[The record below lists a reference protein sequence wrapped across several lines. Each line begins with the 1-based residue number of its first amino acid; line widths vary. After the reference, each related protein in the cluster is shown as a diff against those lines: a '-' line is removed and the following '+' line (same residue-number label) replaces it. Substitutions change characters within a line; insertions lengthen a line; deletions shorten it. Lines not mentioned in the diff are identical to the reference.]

1 MQHNTKLKYKMNFF
15 KALFGGKVADAE
27 ETKKEEEL
35 KNFDLIKYD
44 GVKALKTGQNEYSIK
59 CFKKAIEINNSDLE
73 VRDYLAQA
81 YVAANEPLKAFE
93 QLQKLAEA
101 QPDNQK
107 IFVQMAHVAFLMEDY
122 GAMADSCEKAM
133 LIDKENAEVS
143 YLYARACIGQDD
155 NVNAVAMLT
164 KAILL
169 KDDYSEAY
177 LLRGETLLKMG
188 DLEGAD
194 ADAKYL
200 LENQSDNE
208 NVLILKARIE
218 NKLGNNDESI
228 LYYNKVIDVNP
239 FSIDAF
245 RERGA
250 IKLEV
255 GDKDGAAE
263 DMQQVLELNPKQV
276 ADINGEFSAE
286 GVEEKMKQAYN
297 RINPFGL

>member
-1 MQHNTKLKYKMNFF
+1 MNFF
-15 KALFGGKVADAE
+15 KALFGGKIEDTE
-27 ETKKEEEL
+27 KTKKEEEL

-44 GVKALKTGQNEYSIK
+44 GVKALKTGQNEYAIK
-59 CFKKAIEINNSDLE
+59 CFKKAIEIKNTDLE
-73 VRDYLAQA
+73 VRDYLARA

-93 QLQKLAEA
+93 QLQKLAEV

-107 IFVQMAHVAFLMEDY
+107 IFVQMAHVAFMMEDY
-122 GAMADSCEKAM
+122 GAMADSCERAL
-133 LIDKENAEVS
+133 LIDKDNAEVS
-143 YLYARACIGQDD
+143 YLYAKACIGQGDD
-155 NVNAVAMLT
+155 VNAVAMLT

-169 KDDYSEAY
+169 KDDYGDAY

-188 DLEGAD
+188 DYEGSD

-200 LENQSDNE
+200 LEKQSDNE
-208 NVLILKARIE
+208 SVLILKARIE
-218 NKLGNNDESI
+218 HKLGNNDEAI
-228 LYYNKVIDVNP
+228 NYYNKVVDVNP

-250 IKLEV
+250 VKLEV

-263 DMQQVLELNPKQV
+263 DMQQVLELDPKQT

-286 GVEEKMKQAYN
+286 GVEEKTKQAYN
-297 RINPFGL
+297 KINPFGL

>member
-1 MQHNTKLKYKMNFF
+1 MNFF
-15 KALFGGKVADAE
+15 KALFGGKIEDTE
-27 ETKKEEEL
+27 KTKKEEEL

-44 GVKALKTGQNEYSIK
+44 GVKALKTGQNEYAIK
-59 CFKKAIEINNSDLE
+59 CFKKAIEIKNTDLE
-73 VRDYLAQA
+73 IRDYLARA

-107 IFVQMAHVAFLMEDY
+107 IFVQMAHVAFMMEDY
-122 GAMADSCEKAM
+122 GAMADSCERAL
-133 LIDKENAEVS
+133 LIDKDNAEVS
-143 YLYARACIGQDD
+143 YLYAKACIGQGDD
-155 NVNAVAMLT
+155 VNAVAMLT

-169 KDDYSEAY
+169 KDDYGDAY

-188 DLEGAD
+188 DYEGSD

-200 LENQSDNE
+200 LEKQSDNE
-208 NVLILKARIE
+208 SVLILKARIE
-218 NKLGNNDESI
+218 HKLGNNDEAI
-228 LYYNKVIDVNP
+228 NYYNKVVDVNP

-250 IKLEV
+250 VKLEV

-263 DMQQVLELNPKQV
+263 DMQQVLELDPKQT

-286 GVEEKMKQAYN
+286 GVEEKTKQAYN
-297 RINPFGL
+297 KINPFGL

>member
-1 MQHNTKLKYKMNFF
+1 MNFF
-15 KALFGGKVADAE
+15 KALFGGKIEDTE
-27 ETKKEEEL
+27 KTKKEDEL

-44 GVKALKTGQNEYSIK
+44 GVKALKTGQNEYAIK
-59 CFKKAIEINNSDLE
+59 CFKKAIEIKNTDLE
-73 VRDYLAQA
+73 IRDYLARA

-93 QLQKLAEA
+93 QLQKLAEV

-107 IFVQMAHVAFLMEDY
+107 IFVQMAHVAFMMEDY
-122 GAMADSCEKAM
+122 GAMADSCERAL
-133 LIDKENAEVS
+133 LIDKDNAEVS
-143 YLYARACIGQDD
+143 YLYAKACIGQGDD
-155 NVNAVAMLT
+155 VNAVAMLT

-169 KDDYSEAY
+169 KDDYGDAY

-188 DLEGAD
+188 DYEGSD

-200 LENQSDNE
+200 LEKQSDNE
-208 NVLILKARIE
+208 SVLILKARIE
-218 NKLGNNDESI
+218 HKLGNNDEAI
-228 LYYNKVIDVNP
+228 NYYNKVVDVNP

-250 IKLEV
+250 VKLEV

-263 DMQQVLELNPKQV
+263 DMQQVLELDPKQT

-286 GVEEKMKQAYN
+286 GVEEKTKQAYN
-297 RINPFGL
+297 KINPFGL

>member
-1 MQHNTKLKYKMNFF
+1 MNFF
-15 KALFGGKVADAE
+15 KALFGGKIEDTE
-27 ETKKEEEL
+27 KTKKEEEL

-44 GVKALKTGQNEYSIK
+44 GVKALKTGQNEYAIK
-59 CFKKAIEINNSDLE
+59 CFKKAIEIKNTDLE
-73 VRDYLAQA
+73 IRDYLARA

-107 IFVQMAHVAFLMEDY
+107 IFVQMAHVTFMMEDY
-122 GAMADSCEKAM
+122 GAMADSCERAL
-133 LIDKENAEVS
+133 LIDKDNAEVS
-143 YLYARACIGQDD
+143 YLYAKACIGQGDD
-155 NVNAVAMLT
+155 VNAVAMLT

-169 KDDYSEAY
+169 KDDYGDAY

-188 DLEGAD
+188 DYEGSD

-200 LENQSDNE
+200 LEKQSDNE
-208 NVLILKARIE
+208 SVLILKARIE
-218 NKLGNNDESI
+218 HKLGNNDEAI
-228 LYYNKVIDVNP
+228 NYYNKVVDVNP

-250 IKLEV
+250 VKLEV

-263 DMQQVLELNPKQV
+263 DMQQVLELDPKQT

-286 GVEEKMKQAYN
+286 GVEEKTKQAYN
-297 RINPFGL
+297 KINPFGL

>member
-1 MQHNTKLKYKMNFF
+1 MNFF
-15 KALFGGKVADAE
+15 KALFGGKIEDTE
-27 ETKKEEEL
+27 KTKKEEEL

-44 GVKALKTGQNEYSIK
+44 GVKALKTGQNEYAIK
-59 CFKKAIEINNSDLE
+59 CFKKAIEIKNTDLE
-73 VRDYLAQA
+73 IRDYLARA

-107 IFVQMAHVAFLMEDY
+107 IFVQMAHVAFMMEDY
-122 GAMADSCEKAM
+122 GAMADSCERAL
-133 LIDKENAEVS
+133 LIDKDNAEVS
-143 YLYARACIGQDD
+143 YLYAKACIGQGDD
-155 NVNAVAMLT
+155 VNAVAMLT

-169 KDDYSEAY
+169 KDDYGDAY
-177 LLRGETLLKMG
+177 LLRGETLLRMG
-188 DLEGAD
+188 DYEGSD

-200 LENQSDNE
+200 LEKQSDNE
-208 NVLILKARIE
+208 SVLILKARIE
-218 NKLGNNDESI
+218 HKLGNNDEAI
-228 LYYNKVIDVNP
+228 NYYNKVVDVNP

-263 DMQQVLELNPKQV
+263 DMQQVLELDPKQT

-286 GVEEKMKQAYN
+286 GVEEKTKQAYSK
-297 RINPFGL
+297 INPFGL

>member
-1 MQHNTKLKYKMNFF
+1 MNFF
-15 KALFGGKVADAE
+15 KALFGGKIEDTE
-27 ETKKEEEL
+27 KTKKEEEL

-44 GVKALKTGQNEYSIK
+44 GVKALKTGQNEYAIK
-59 CFKKAIEINNSDLE
+59 CFKKAIEIKNTDLE
-73 VRDYLAQA
+73 IRDYLARA

-107 IFVQMAHVAFLMEDY
+107 IFVQMAHVAFMMEDY
-122 GAMADSCEKAM
+122 GAMADSCERAL
-133 LIDKENAEVS
+133 LIDKDNAEVS
-143 YLYARACIGQDD
+143 YLYAKACIGQGDD
-155 NVNAVAMLT
+155 VNAVAMLT

-169 KDDYSEAY
+169 KDDYGDAY
-177 LLRGETLLKMG
+177 LLRGETLLRMG
-188 DLEGAD
+188 DYEGSD

-200 LENQSDNE
+200 LEKQSDNE
-208 NVLILKARIE
+208 SVLILKARIE
-218 NKLGNNDESI
+218 HKLGNNDEAI
-228 LYYNKVIDVNP
+228 NYYNKVVDVNP

-245 RERGA
+245 RERGT

-263 DMQQVLELNPKQV
+263 DMQQVLELDPKQT

-286 GVEEKMKQAYN
+286 GVEEKTKQAYN
-297 RINPFGL
+297 KINPFGL

>member
-1 MQHNTKLKYKMNFF
+1 MNFF
-15 KALFGGKVADAE
+15 KALFGGKIEDTE
-27 ETKKEEEL
+27 KTKKEEEL

-44 GVKALKTGQNEYSIK
+44 GVKALKTGQNEYAIK
-59 CFKKAIEINNSDLE
+59 CFKKAIEIKNTDLE
-73 VRDYLAQA
+73 IRDYLARA

-93 QLQKLAEA
+93 QLQKLAEV

-107 IFVQMAHVAFLMEDY
+107 IFVQMAHVAFMMEDY
-122 GAMADSCEKAM
+122 GAMADSCERAL
-133 LIDKENAEVS
+133 LIDKDNAEVS
-143 YLYARACIGQDD
+143 YLYAKACIGQGDD
-155 NVNAVAMLT
+155 VNAVAMLT

-169 KDDYSEAY
+169 KDDYGDAY

-188 DLEGAD
+188 DYEGSD

-200 LENQSDNE
+200 LEKQSDNE
-208 NVLILKARIE
+208 SVLILKARIE
-218 NKLGNNDESI
+218 HKLGNNDEAI
-228 LYYNKVIDVNP
+228 NYYNKVVDVNP

-245 RERGA
+245 RERGT

-263 DMQQVLELNPKQV
+263 DMQQVLELDPKQT

-286 GVEEKMKQAYN
+286 GVEEKTKQAYN
-297 RINPFGL
+297 KINPFGL

>member
-1 MQHNTKLKYKMNFF
+1 MNFF
-15 KALFGGKVADAE
+15 KALFGGKIEDTE
-27 ETKKEEEL
+27 KTKKEEEL

-44 GVKALKTGQNEYSIK
+44 GVKALKTGQNEYAIK
-59 CFKKAIEINNSDLE
+59 CFKKAIEIKNTDLE
-73 VRDYLAQA
+73 VRDYLARA

-107 IFVQMAHVAFLMEDY
+107 IFVQMAHVAFMMEDY
-122 GAMADSCEKAM
+122 GAMADSCERAL
-133 LIDKENAEVS
+133 LIDKDNAEVS
-143 YLYARACIGQDD
+143 YLYAKACIGQGDD
-155 NVNAVAMLT
+155 VNAVAMLT

-169 KDDYSEAY
+169 KDDYGDAY

-188 DLEGAD
+188 DYEGSD

-200 LENQSDNE
+200 LEKQSDNE
-208 NVLILKARIE
+208 SVLILKARIE
-218 NKLGNNDESI
+218 HKLGNNDEAI
-228 LYYNKVIDVNP
+228 NYYNKVVDVNP

-263 DMQQVLELNPKQV
+263 DMQQVLELDPKQT

-286 GVEEKMKQAYN
+286 GVEEKTKQAYSK
-297 RINPFGL
+297 INPFGL

>member
-1 MQHNTKLKYKMNFF
+1 MNFF
-15 KALFGGKVADAE
+15 KALFGGKIEDTE
-27 ETKKEEEL
+27 KTKKEEEL

-44 GVKALKTGQNEYSIK
+44 GVKALKTGQNEYAIK
-59 CFKKAIEINNSDLE
+59 CFKKAIEIKNTDLE

-107 IFVQMAHVAFLMEDY
+107 IFVQMAHVAFMMEDY
-122 GAMADSCEKAM
+122 GAMADSCERAL
-133 LIDKENAEVS
+133 LIDKDNAEVS
-143 YLYARACIGQDD
+143 YLYAKACIGQGDD
-155 NVNAVAMLT
+155 VNAVAMLT

-169 KDDYSEAY
+169 KDDYGDAY

-188 DLEGAD
+188 DYEGSD

-200 LENQSDNE
+200 LEKQSDNE
-208 NVLILKARIE
+208 SVLILKARIE
-218 NKLGNNDESI
+218 HKLGNNDEAI
-228 LYYNKVIDVNP
+228 NYYNKVVDVNP

-250 IKLEV
+250 VKLEV

-263 DMQQVLELNPKQV
+263 DMQQVLELDPKQT

-286 GVEEKMKQAYN
+286 GVEEKTKQAYN
-297 RINPFGL
+297 KINPFGL

>member
-1 MQHNTKLKYKMNFF
+1 MNFF
-15 KALFGGKVADAE
+15 KALFGGKIEDTE
-27 ETKKEEEL
+27 KTKKEEEL

-44 GVKALKTGQNEYSIK
+44 GVKALKTGQNEYAIK
-59 CFKKAIEINNSDLE
+59 CFKKAIEIKNTDLE
-73 VRDYLAQA
+73 IRDYLARA

-93 QLQKLAEA
+93 QLQKLAEV

-107 IFVQMAHVAFLMEDY
+107 IFVQMAHVAFMMEDY
-122 GAMADSCEKAM
+122 GAMADSCERAL
-133 LIDKENAEVS
+133 LIDKDNAEVS
-143 YLYARACIGQDD
+143 YLYAKACIGQGDD
-155 NVNAVAMLT
+155 VNAVAMLT

-169 KDDYSEAY
+169 KDDYGDAY

-188 DLEGAD
+188 DYEGSD

-200 LENQSDNE
+200 LEKQSDNE
-208 NVLILKARIE
+208 SVLILKARIE
-218 NKLGNNDESI
+218 HKLGNNDEAI
-228 LYYNKVIDVNP
+228 NYYNKVVDVNP

-250 IKLEV
+250 VKLEV

-263 DMQQVLELNPKQV
+263 DMQQVLELDPKQT

-286 GVEEKMKQAYN
+286 GVEEKTKQAYN
-297 RINPFGL
+297 KINPFGL

>member
-1 MQHNTKLKYKMNFF
+1 MNFF
-15 KALFGGKVADAE
+15 KALFGGKIEDTE
-27 ETKKEEEL
+27 KTKKEEEL

-44 GVKALKTGQNEYSIK
+44 GVKALKTGQSEFAIK
-59 CFKKAIEINNSDLE
+59 CFKKAIEIKNTDLE
-73 VRDYLAQA
+73 VRDYLARA

-107 IFVQMAHVAFLMEDY
+107 IFVQMAHVAFMMEDY
-122 GAMADSCEKAM
+122 GAMADSCERAL
-133 LIDKENAEVS
+133 LIDKDNAEVS
-143 YLYARACIGQDD
+143 YLYAKACIGQGDD
-155 NVNAVAMLT
+155 VNAVAMLT

-169 KDDYSEAY
+169 KDDYVDAY

-188 DLEGAD
+188 DYEGSD

-200 LENQSDNE
+200 LEKQADNE
-208 NVLILKARIE
+208 SVLILKARIE
-218 NKLGNNDESI
+218 HKQGNNDEAI
-228 LYYNKVIDVNP
+228 NYYNKVVDVNP

-250 IKLEV
+250 VKLEV

-263 DMQQVLELNPKQV
+263 DMQQVLELDPKQT

-286 GVEEKMKQAYN
+286 GVEEKTKQAYN
-297 RINPFGL
+297 KINPFGL

>member
-1 MQHNTKLKYKMNFF
+1 MNFF

>member
-1 MQHNTKLKYKMNFF
+1 MNFF
-15 KALFGGKVADAE
+15 EALFGGKIEDTE
-27 ETKKEEEL
+27 KTKKEDEL

-44 GVKALKTGQNEYSIK
+44 GVKALKTGQNEYAIK
-59 CFKKAIEINNSDLE
+59 CFKKAIEIKNTDLE
-73 VRDYLAQA
+73 IRDYLARA

-93 QLQKLAEA
+93 QLQKLAEV

-107 IFVQMAHVAFLMEDY
+107 IFVQMAHVAFMMEDY
-122 GAMADSCEKAM
+122 GAMADSCERAL
-133 LIDKENAEVS
+133 LIDKDNAEVS
-143 YLYARACIGQDD
+143 YLYAKACIGQGDD
-155 NVNAVAMLT
+155 VNAVAMLT

-169 KDDYSEAY
+169 KDDYGDAY

-188 DLEGAD
+188 DYEGSD

-200 LENQSDNE
+200 LEKQSDNE
-208 NVLILKARIE
+208 SVLILKARIE
-218 NKLGNNDESI
+218 HKLGNNDEAI
-228 LYYNKVIDVNP
+228 NYYNKVVDVNP

-250 IKLEV
+250 VKLEV

-263 DMQQVLELNPKQV
+263 DMQQVLELDPKQT

-286 GVEEKMKQAYN
+286 GVEEKTKQAYN
-297 RINPFGL
+297 KINPFGL

>member
-1 MQHNTKLKYKMNFF
+1 MNFF
-15 KALFGGKVADAE
+15 KALFGGKIEDTE
-27 ETKKEEEL
+27 KTKKEEEL

-44 GVKALKTGQNEYSIK
+44 GVKALKTGQNEYAIK
-59 CFKKAIEINNSDLE
+59 CFKKAIEIKNTDLE
-73 VRDYLAQA
+73 VRDYLARA

-107 IFVQMAHVAFLMEDY
+107 IFVQMAHVAFMMEDY
-122 GAMADSCEKAM
+122 GAMADSCEKAL
-133 LIDKENAEVS
+133 LIDKDNAEVS
-143 YLYARACIGQDD
+143 YLYAKACIGQGDD
-155 NVNAVAMLT
+155 VNAVAMLT

-169 KDDYSEAY
+169 KDDYGDAY

-188 DLEGAD
+188 DYEGSD

-200 LENQSDNE
+200 LEKQSDNE
-208 NVLILKARIE
+208 SVLILKARIE
-218 NKLGNNDESI
+218 HKLGNNDEAI
-228 LYYNKVIDVNP
+228 NYYNKVVDVNP

-250 IKLEV
+250 VKLEV

-263 DMQQVLELNPKQV
+263 DMQQVLELDPKQT

-286 GVEEKMKQAYN
+286 GVEEKTKQAYN
-297 RINPFGL
+297 KINPFGL

>member
-1 MQHNTKLKYKMNFF
+1 MNFF
-15 KALFGGKVADAE
+15 KALFGGKIEDTE
-27 ETKKEEEL
+27 KTKKEEEL

-44 GVKALKTGQNEYSIK
+44 GVKALKTGQNEYAIK
-59 CFKKAIEINNSDLE
+59 CFKKAIEIKNTDLE
-73 VRDYLAQA
+73 VRDYLARA

-107 IFVQMAHVAFLMEDY
+107 IFVQMAHVAFMMEDY
-122 GAMADSCEKAM
+122 GAMADSCEKAL
-133 LIDKENAEVS
+133 LIDKDNAEVS
-143 YLYARACIGQDD
+143 YLYAKACIGQGDD
-155 NVNAVAMLT
+155 VNAVAMLT

-169 KDDYSEAY
+169 KDDYGDAY
-177 LLRGETLLKMG
+177 LLRGETLLRMG
-188 DLEGAD
+188 DYEGSD

-200 LENQSDNE
+200 LEKQSDNE
-208 NVLILKARIE
+208 SVLILKARIE
-218 NKLGNNDESI
+218 HKLGNNDEAI
-228 LYYNKVIDVNP
+228 NYYDKVVDVNP

-263 DMQQVLELNPKQV
+263 DMQQVLELDPKQT

-286 GVEEKMKQAYN
+286 GVEEKTKQAYN
-297 RINPFGL
+297 KINPFGL

>member
-1 MQHNTKLKYKMNFF
+1 MNFF
-15 KALFGGKVADAE
+15 KALFGGKIEDTE
-27 ETKKEEEL
+27 KTKKEEEL

-44 GVKALKTGQNEYSIK
+44 GVKALKTGQNEYAIK
-59 CFKKAIEINNSDLE
+59 CFKKAIEIKNTDLE
-73 VRDYLAQA
+73 VRDYLARA

-107 IFVQMAHVAFLMEDY
+107 IFVQMAHVAFMMEDY
-122 GAMADSCEKAM
+122 GAMADSCERAL
-133 LIDKENAEVS
+133 LIDKDNAEVS
-143 YLYARACIGQDD
+143 YLYAKACIGQGDD
-155 NVNAVAMLT
+155 VNAVAMLT

-169 KDDYSEAY
+169 KDDYGDAY

-188 DLEGAD
+188 DYEGSD

-200 LENQSDNE
+200 LEKQSDNE
-208 NVLILKARIE
+208 SVLILKARIE
-218 NKLGNNDESI
+218 HKLGNNDEAI
-228 LYYNKVIDVNP
+228 NYYNKVVDVNP

-250 IKLEV
+250 VKLEV

-263 DMQQVLELNPKQV
+263 DMQQVLELDPKQT

-286 GVEEKMKQAYN
+286 GVEEKTKQAYN
-297 RINPFGL
+297 KINPFGL